1 MITSVKITNFKKLE
15 EISFDCSKS
24 VVLIGPNNSGKS
36 SVLQALTLWDTG
48 LRKWS
53 EVKGIEKI
61 AKSKKQRTGVAIN
74 RKDLLNIPVPS
85 AKLLWNRQ
93 KAKTSKNEN
102 IKIVI
107 SVEGFDFDRAW
118 KTALEFDF
126 SNSESIFCRP
136 VKTHE
141 TSTEDVLLID
151 NYSLNNK
158 IAYLQPMSGLADE
171 EVKYVPGTID
181 DRIGKGKTAD
191 VLRNI
196 CYQLIYPEKDLRSSK
211 PIPPTNT
218 FAYATYLQ
226 KNLEGGEK
234 RWSEVKGHIK
244 RMFGIELNNPE
255 FKPENGK
262 IELTY
267 LENGVQY
274 DLSSGGRGFL
284 QTLLILSYLYTYPN
298 SVLLLDEPDA
308 HLEVIRQ
315 RETFFLINDVA
326 SELNSQLIIA
336 SHSEVVLNQAST
348 NSNIIALINNEAIAL
363 NDKRS
368 IDLFGQSLK
377 SIGWENYFLAKLKK
391 RILYLEGPSDY
402 QMIKTFAEKL
412 NHPVKEILRDTNISY
427 LASNKPNDAYQNF
440 KALKLVVPELK
451 GIALFDK
458 IVTEIN
464 NELPLPVLVWKRRE
478 LENYFST
485 PEILIRFSKKDEK
498 ETTLFSY
505 QHELFMKEA
514 LEQLIPPLMLKNLND
529 PWWLETKAS
538 DSILEPVLNYYYKK
552 LGETRELFGRN
563 YFELIHF
570 FEKNE
575 IPPEITEKLDAIY
588 EVIKPEGN
596 G

>member
-1 MITSVKITNFKKLE
+1 MITKVKIVNFKKLE
-15 EISFDCSKS
+15 KISFDCSGS
-24 VVLIGPNNSGKS
+24 VVIIGPNNSGKS
-36 SVLQALTLWDTG
+36 SVLQALTLWDVG

-53 EVKGIEKI
+53 ESKGIEKI

-85 AKLLWNRQ
+85 AKLLWNKLR
-93 KAKTSKNEN
+93 AKTSKNET
-102 IKIVI
+102 IKII
-107 SVEGFDFDRAW
+107 IDVEGFDFGKSW

-136 VKTHE
+136 VKSHE
-141 TSTEDVLLID
+141 SGDEDTLQID
-151 NYSLNNK
+151 NLSLNNK

-196 CYQLIYPEKDLRSSK
+196 CYQLLFPDRDLYSSK
-211 PIPPTNT
+211 FLDNGHEIVSEQAH
-218 FAYATYLQ
+218 FYL
-226 KNLEGGEK
+226 KNGEK
-234 RWSEVKGHIK
+234 RWANVKEHIHK
-244 RMFGIELNNPE
+244 MFGIKLNDPD

-267 LENGVQY
+267 LENGIQY

-315 RETFFLINDVA
+315 RETFFLINEVA
-326 SELNSQLIIA
+326 AALNSQLIIA

-348 NSNIIALINNEAIAL
+348 NSNIIALINNEAMAL
-363 NDKRS
+363 NDRKS
-368 IDLFGQSLK
+368 IALFSQSLK

-402 QMIKTFAEKL
+402 LMLKAFAKKL
-412 NHPVKEILRDTNISY
+412 QHPIGEILSETNISY
-427 LASNKPNDAYQNF
+427 LSSNRPNDAFQNYN
-440 KALKLVVPELK
+440 ALKLVVPDLK

-458 IVTEIN
+458 IDIEVHLES
-464 NELPLPVLVWKRRE
+464 PLQVLIWKRRE
-478 LENYFST
+478 LENYFAT
-485 PEILIRFSKKDEK
+485 PDVLMRYAKKDSEQG
-498 ETTLFSY
+498 TLFSNQNEEY
-505 QHELFMKEA
+505 MKES
-514 LEQLIPPLMLKNLND
+514 LQKLIPPIMLENLKD
-529 PWWLETKAS
+529 EWWFQSKAS
-538 DSILEPVLNYYYKK
+538 ETILEPVLKYYFDKI
-552 LGETRELFGRN
+552 GEKRELFGRN
-563 YFELIHF
+563 YFELISF
-570 FEKNE
+570 LKPEE
-575 IPPEITEKLDAIY
+575 IDMEITEKLDLIY
-588 EVIKPEGN
+588 EVIKPK
-596 G
+596 

>member
-1 MITSVKITNFKKLE
+1 MITKVNIVNFKKLE
-15 EISFDCSKS
+15 KISFDCSGS
-24 VVLIGPNNSGKS
+24 VVIIGPNNSGKS
-36 SVLQALTLWDTG
+36 SVLQALTLWDVG

-53 EVKGIEKI
+53 ESKGIEKI

-85 AKLLWNRQ
+85 AKLLWNKLR
-93 KAKTSKNEN
+93 AKTSKNET
-102 IKIVI
+102 IKII
-107 SVEGFDFDRAW
+107 IDIEGFDFGKSW

-136 VKTHE
+136 VKSHE
-141 TSTEDVLLID
+141 SGEEDTLQID
-151 NYSLNNK
+151 NLSLNNK

-196 CYQLIYPEKDLRSSK
+196 CYQLLYPDRDLYSSK
-211 PIPPTNT
+211 FLDNGHEIVSEQAH
-218 FAYATYLQ
+218 FYL
-226 KNLEGGEK
+226 KNGEK
-234 RWSEVKGHIK
+234 RWANVKEHIHK
-244 RMFGIELNNPE
+244 MFGIKLNDPD

-267 LENGVQY
+267 LENGIQY

-315 RETFFLINDVA
+315 RETFFLINEVA
-326 SELNSQLIIA
+326 AALNSQLIIA

-348 NSNIIALINNEAIAL
+348 NSNIIALINNEAMAL
-363 NDKRS
+363 NDRKS
-368 IDLFGQSLK
+368 IALFSQSLK

-402 QMIKTFAEKL
+402 LMLKAFAKKL
-412 NHPVKEILRDTNISY
+412 QHPVGEILSESNISY
-427 LASNKPNDAYQNF
+427 LSSNRPHDAFQNYN
-440 KALKLVVPELK
+440 ALKLVVPDLK

-458 IVTEIN
+458 IDIEVNLES
-464 NELPLPVLVWKRRE
+464 PLLVLIWKRRE
-478 LENYFST
+478 LENYFAT
-485 PEILIRFSKKDEK
+485 PDVLIRYAKKDAEQG
-498 ETTLFSY
+498 TLFSNQNEEY
-505 QHELFMKEA
+505 MKES
-514 LEQLIPPLMLKNLND
+514 LQKLIPPIMLENLKD
-529 PWWLETKAS
+529 EWWFQSKAS
-538 DSILEPVLNYYYKK
+538 ETILEPVLKYYFDKI
-552 LGETRELFGRN
+552 GEKRELFGRN
-563 YFELIHF
+563 YYELILF
-570 FEKNE
+570 LKPEE
-575 IPPEITEKLDAIY
+575 IDVEITEKLDLIY
-588 EVIKPEGN
+588 EVIKPK
-596 G
+596 

>member
-1 MITSVKITNFKKLE
+1 MITKVNIVNFKKLE
-15 EISFDCSKS
+15 KIAFDCSGS
-24 VVLIGPNNSGKS
+24 VVIIGPNNSGKS
-36 SVLQALTLWDTG
+36 SVLQALTLWDVG

-53 EVKGIEKI
+53 ESKGIEKI

-85 AKLLWNRQ
+85 AKLLWNKLR
-93 KAKTSKNEN
+93 AKTSKNET
-102 IKIVI
+102 IKII
-107 SVEGFDFDRAW
+107 IDIEGFDFGKSW

-136 VKTHE
+136 VKSHE
-141 TSTEDVLLID
+141 SGEEDTLQID
-151 NYSLNNK
+151 NLSLNNK

-196 CYQLIYPEKDLRSSK
+196 CYQLLYPDRDLYSSK
-211 PIPPTNT
+211 FLDNGHEIVSEQAH
-218 FAYATYLQ
+218 FYL
-226 KNLEGGEK
+226 KNGEK
-234 RWSEVKGHIK
+234 RWANVKEHIHK
-244 RMFGIELNNPE
+244 MFGIKLNDPD

-267 LENGVQY
+267 LENGIQY

-315 RETFFLINDVA
+315 RETFFLINEVA
-326 SELNSQLIIA
+326 AALNSQLIIA

-348 NSNIIALINNEAIAL
+348 NSNIIALINNEAMAL
-363 NDKRS
+363 NDRKS
-368 IDLFGQSLK
+368 IALFSQSLK

-402 QMIKTFAEKL
+402 LMLKAFAKKL
-412 NHPVKEILRDTNISY
+412 QHPVGEILSESNISY
-427 LASNKPNDAYQNF
+427 LSSNRPHDAFQNYN
-440 KALKLVVPELK
+440 ALKLVVPDLK

-458 IVTEIN
+458 IDIEVNLES
-464 NELPLPVLVWKRRE
+464 PLLVLIWKRRE
-478 LENYFST
+478 LENYFAT
-485 PEILIRFSKKDEK
+485 PDVLIRYAKKDAEQG
-498 ETTLFSY
+498 TLFSNQNEEY
-505 QHELFMKEA
+505 MKES
-514 LEQLIPPLMLKNLND
+514 LQKLIPPIMLENLKD
-529 PWWLETKAS
+529 EWWFQSKAS
-538 DSILEPVLNYYYKK
+538 ETILEPVLKYYFDKI
-552 LGETRELFGRN
+552 GEKRELFGRN
-563 YFELIHF
+563 YYELILF
-570 FEKNE
+570 LKPEE
-575 IPPEITEKLDAIY
+575 IDVEITEKLDLIY
-588 EVIKPEGN
+588 EVIKPK
-596 G
+596 

>member
-1 MITSVKITNFKKLE
+1 MITKVKIVNFKKLE
-15 EISFDCSKS
+15 KISFDCSGS
-24 VVLIGPNNSGKS
+24 VVIIGPNNSGKS
-36 SVLQALTLWDTG
+36 SVLQALTLWDVG

-53 EVKGIEKI
+53 ESKGIEKI

-85 AKLLWNRQ
+85 AKLLWNKLR
-93 KAKTSKNEN
+93 AKTSKNET
-102 IKIVI
+102 IKII
-107 SVEGFDFDRAW
+107 IDVEGFDFGKSW

-136 VKTHE
+136 VKSHE
-141 TSTEDVLLID
+141 SGDEDTLQID
-151 NYSLNNK
+151 NLSLNNK

-196 CYQLIYPEKDLRSSK
+196 CYQLLFPDRDLYSSK
-211 PIPPTNT
+211 FLDNGHEIVSEQAH
-218 FAYATYLQ
+218 FYL
-226 KNLEGGEK
+226 KNGEK
-234 RWSEVKGHIK
+234 RWANVKEHIHK
-244 RMFGIELNNPE
+244 MFGIKLNDPD

-267 LENGVQY
+267 LENGIQY

-315 RETFFLINDVA
+315 RETFFLINEVA
-326 SELNSQLIIA
+326 AALNSQLIIA

-348 NSNIIALINNEAIAL
+348 NSNIIALINNEAMAL
-363 NDKRS
+363 NDRKS
-368 IDLFGQSLK
+368 IALFSQSLK

-402 QMIKTFAEKL
+402 LMLKAFAKKL
-412 NHPVKEILRDTNISY
+412 QHPVGEILSETNISY
-427 LASNKPNDAYQNF
+427 LSSNRPNDAFQNYN
-440 KALKLVVPELK
+440 ALKLVVPDLK

-458 IVTEIN
+458 IDIEVHLES
-464 NELPLPVLVWKRRE
+464 PLQVLIWKRRE
-478 LENYFST
+478 LENYFAT
-485 PEILIRFSKKDEK
+485 PDVLIRYAKKDAEQG
-498 ETTLFSY
+498 TLFSNQNEEY
-505 QHELFMKEA
+505 MRESLQK
-514 LEQLIPPLMLKNLND
+514 LIPPLMLENLKD
-529 PWWLETKAS
+529 EWWFQSKAS
-538 DSILEPVLNYYYKK
+538 ETILEPVLKYYFDKI
-552 LGETRELFGRN
+552 GEKRELFGRN
-563 YFELIHF
+563 YFELISF
-570 FEKNE
+570 LKPEE
-575 IPPEITEKLDAIY
+575 IDMEITEKLDLIY
-588 EVIKPEGN
+588 EVIKPK
-596 G
+596 